1 MPFPIFSAVVL
12 ALLLFCQGVSA
23 EESPMADR
31 CAVPGNL
38 LADLDPLPR
47 TAVRLRQ
54 GGEVRIVAIG
64 GASTR
69 GVGPP
74 DQSYPSQLQ
83 AELGRRYPQVTFQVT
98 NLGVARQSAYDM
110 ARRLAGEVLPT
121 QPVLVI
127 WETGTNDAVRA
138 VDVGDFEESLKAGM
152 EALSQAEV
160 DTILVDMQYSRETAS
175 VINFDPY
182 LEIMRNMADI
192 YHVRMFR
199 RYDMMKFWNEN
210 GTFDFSAPKGERMLQ
225 ARRVYECI
233 ARRLADSIGQGTR

>member
-1 MPFPIFSAVVL
+1 MPFPIFNAVVV
-12 ALLLFCQGVSA
+12 ALLLLGTGVAA
-23 EESPMADR
+23 EEVPAGDP

-38 LADLDPLPR
+38 LADLDPLPH

-54 GGEVRIVAIG
+54 GGTVLIVAIG

-74 DQSYPSQLQ
+74 DQSYPTQLQ
-83 AELGRRYPQVTFQVT
+83 AELSRRYPQVHFQVV
-98 NLGVARQSAYDM
+98 NLGVARQSAHDM
-110 ARRLAGEVLPT
+110 ARRLAGEVLPAG
-121 QPVLVI
+121 PVLVI

-138 VDVGDFEESLKAGM
+138 VDIGDFEESLKTGL

-160 DTILVDMQYSRETAS
+160 DAILVDMQYSRETAS
-175 VINFDPY
+175 VINFEPY

-210 GTFDFSAPKGERMLQ
+210 GVFDFSAPKGERMLQ
-225 ARRVYECI
+225 ARRVYACI
-233 ARRLADSIGQGTR
+233 ARRLADFIGQGTR